1 MGKFAL
7 LVATAAAITIKEQG
21 CVIPKDDI
29 QEGFDY
35 VDTNHNGSIDAKELE
50 TALKALANHFDVS
63 PTKKQIGWVVS
74 TATKDAGADH
84 VMDVAEFGK
93 FANAFV
99 NHFDMCDMMH

>member
-21 CVIPKDDI
+21 CVIPKDDV

-50 TALKALANHFDVS
+50 TALRALANHFHVTPNQS
-63 PTKKQIGWVVS
+63 QIDWVVR

-84 VMDVAEFGK
+84 VMDVKEFGS

-99 NHFDMCDMMH
+99 NHFDMCSLLH